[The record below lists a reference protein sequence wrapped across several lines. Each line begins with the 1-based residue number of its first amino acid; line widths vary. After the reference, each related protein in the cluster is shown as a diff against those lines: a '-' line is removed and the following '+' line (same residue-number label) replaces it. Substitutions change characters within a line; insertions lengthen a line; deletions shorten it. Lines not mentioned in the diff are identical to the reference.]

1 MRYLLDTNIVSEPVV
16 ARPDSSVLQKIKANA
31 GTLAIASVT
40 WQELLYGLFLLPM
53 GKRRD
58 QIDDYLFRRVRH
70 TLPILGFDE
79 RAAQWQAEQ
88 RARLRHAGKP
98 PCYPDS
104 QITAVAAVNGL
115 VLVTRNLDDFANFE
129 GLRTE
134 SWFKP
139 DAINRS
145 G

>member
-16 ARPDSSVLQKIKANA
+16 ARPDPSVLQKIKANG

-58 QIDDYLFRRVRH
+58 QIDDYLFRRVRP

-98 PCYPDS
+98 PSYPDS
-104 QITAVAAVNGL
+104 QIAAVAAVNGL

-134 SWFKP
+134 NWFKP
-139 DAINRS
+139 DAFDRS

>member
-1 MRYLLDTNIVSEPVV
+1 MN
-16 ARPDSSVLQKIKANA
+16 
-31 GTLAIASVT
+31 
-40 WQELLYGLFLLPM
+40 
-53 GKRRD
+53 
-58 QIDDYLFRRVRH
+58 YLFRRVRP

-98 PCYPDS
+98 PSYPDS
-104 QITAVAAVNGL
+104 QIAAVAAVNGL

-134 SWFKP
+134 NWFKP
-139 DAINRS
+139 DAFDRS